1 MITHVG
7 HGGILRRIGINVGA
21 GYVPGINAVIT
32 GAAQAAGLM
41 GWEIVGIRDGFEG
54 LLHPDRYPEG
64 ALVTLS
70 PQLTV
75 DLDPFEGG
83 ILGQSPRVDP
93 FHVATVNQDDEV
105 EEVDVSDEILRRL
118 KEENIDALIS
128 VVGGRGLGILHK
140 LYRKGLHTVCIP
152 KSIENDIAATS
163 ISFGFNSALSFT
175 IEMLARAKQAAKSA
189 RKIAVVEVIGAQAGW
204 LALQAGIAVSAD
216 AVLLPEIQCNLNML
230 AQRLEERIS
239 SRRPYGLVIV
249 AEGVKLRKKPLQEEI
264 TSPNKA
270 VLTPKHRAALSLK
283 ASLPPQALGEASV
296 QVIIPSDKAAE
307 TVANELRLLLAME
320 PYPLVVGPWARGG
333 DLTAVDLQLG
343 MAYGAGAIQ
352 ALKSSKNGVMVSF
365 VPPQIKYVPLAEAID
380 KVRTVPADC
389 EFVKI
394 AESLGIYLGNF
405 SAKNG
410 MQSDQ

>member
-21 GYVPGINAVIT
+21 GYTPGINAVIT

-41 GWEIVGIRDGFEG
+41 GWEILGIRDGFEG
-54 LLHPDRYPEG
+54 LLRPDRYPDG
-64 ALVTLS
+64 GLLTLS
-70 PQLTV
+70 PQRIA
-75 DLDPFEGG
+75 DLNPFEGG

-93 FHVATVNQDDEV
+93 FHVPTVNADNKV
-105 EEVDVSDEILRRL
+105 EEVDVSDEILKRL

-140 LYRKGLHTVCIP
+140 LHRKGLHTVCIP

-175 IEMLARAKQAAKSA
+175 IEMLTRAKQAARSA

-216 AVLLPEIQCNLNML
+216 AVLLPEIQCNLNLL
-230 AQRLEERIS
+230 AQRLEEKITP
-239 SRRPYGLVIV
+239 RRPYGLVIV
-249 AEGVKLRKKPLQEEI
+249 AEGVKLRKKPQTEKPTCPRE
-264 TSPNKA
+264 
-270 VLTPKHRAALSLK
+270 AALSLK
-283 ASLPPQALGEASV
+283 ASLPPQALGEASE
-296 QVIIPSDKAAE
+296 QVIIPSDEAAE

-333 DLTAVDLQLG
+333 DPTAVDLQLG

-352 ALKSSKNGVMVSF
+352 ALKTSRNGVMLSF
-365 VPPQIKYVPLAEAID
+365 VPPQIKYVPLAEVSD

-394 AESLGIYLGNF
+394 AESLGIYFGNF
-405 SAKNG
+405 SAKN
-410 MQSDQ
+410 

>member
-1 MITHVG
+1 MIKHVG

-21 GYVPGINAVIT
+21 GFAPGINAVIT

-41 GWEIVGIRDGFEG
+41 GWEILGIRDGFEG
-54 LLHPDRYPEG
+54 LLRPDRYPDG
-64 ALVTLS
+64 GLLTLS
-70 PQLTV
+70 PQRIA
-75 DLDPFEGG
+75 DLNPFEGG

-93 FHVATVNQDDEV
+93 FHVATVNEDNEV
-105 EEVDVSDEILRRL
+105 EEVDVSDEILKRL
-118 KEENIDALIS
+118 KAENIDALIS

-140 LYRKGLHTVCIP
+140 LHRKGLHTVCIP

-175 IEMLARAKQAAKSA
+175 IEMLLRAKQAAKSA

-216 AVLLPEIQCNLNML
+216 AVLLPEVQCNLNLL
-230 AQRLEERIS
+230 AQRLEEKITP
-239 SRRPYGLVIV
+239 RRPYGLVIV

-264 TSPNKA
+264 ASPNQA

-283 ASLPPQALGEASV
+283 ASLPPQALGEASE
-296 QVIIPSDKAAE
+296 QVIVPPDKAAE

-333 DLTAVDLQLG
+333 EPTAIDLQLG

-352 ALKSSKNGVMVSF
+352 ALKSSRNGVMVSF

-380 KVRTVPADC
+380 KVRTVTADC

-394 AESLGIYLGNF
+394 AESLGIYSGNF
-405 SAKNG
+405 SANRG
-410 MQSDQ
+410 MQ